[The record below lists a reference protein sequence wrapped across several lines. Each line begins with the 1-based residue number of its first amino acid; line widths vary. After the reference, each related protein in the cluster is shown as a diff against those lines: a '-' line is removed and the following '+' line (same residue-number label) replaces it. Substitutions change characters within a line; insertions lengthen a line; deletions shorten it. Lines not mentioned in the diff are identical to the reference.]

1 MVPKGITYSLGK
13 RFLEIKDKIFLSLEG
28 TNFQKKVWQELLKIP
43 KGQTKSYK
51 ELAIA
56 VGNPK
61 AARAVANACGANP
74 NPITTPCHRVIC
86 SNGDI
91 GGYSGSGG
99 IEKKIKLL
107 REEGVDLF

>member
-1 MVPKGITYSLGK
+1 MSEGTAFQQKVWCEIDKIPCGEVVTYS
-13 RFLEIKDKIFLSLEG
+13 
-28 TNFQKKVWQELLKIP
+28 Q
-43 KGQTKSYK
+43 
-51 ELAIA
+51 IA
-56 VGNPK
+56 EHIGHPK

-99 IEKKIKLL
+99 VKKKKELL
-107 REEGVDLF
+107 ENEGISI

>member
-1 MVPKGITYSLGK
+1 MSKGTA
-13 RFLEIKDKIFLSLEG
+13 
-28 TNFQKKVWQELLKIP
+28 FQKKVWNEIDKIP
-43 KGQTKSYK
+43 RGEVVTYSQ
-51 ELAIA
+51 LAENI
-56 VGNPK
+56 GHPK

-99 IEKKIKLL
+99 VKQKIELL
-107 REEGVDLF
+107 RKEGISI

>member
-1 MVPKGITYSLGK
+1 MS
-13 RFLEIKDKIFLSLEG
+13 EG
-28 TNFQKKVWQELLKIP
+28 TAFQKKVWYEIDKIP
-43 KGQTKSYK
+43 RGEVVTYSQ
-51 ELAIA
+51 IA
-56 VGNPK
+56 ESIGHPK

-99 IEKKIKLL
+99 VEKKIRLL
-107 REEGVDLF
+107 REEGVTLF